1 MELTSDEIDVLL
13 AAATDPDDR
22 AAGIGSRYERLTPEQ
37 LVSASESLVEKGLLT
52 WQSGSLEGR
61 DEWGR
66 LSATPLGKETSDRL
80 LRSGE
85 SSE

>member
-1 MELTSDEIDVLL
+1 MDLTSDEIAVLL

-22 AAGIGSRYERLTPEQ
+22 AADISSSFERLTPEQ
-37 LVSASESLVEKGLLT
+37 VVSASESLVEKGLLT
-52 WQSGSLEGR
+52 WQSGSLDGR

-66 LSATPLGKETSDRL
+66 LSTTPLGKETSDRL

-85 SSE
+85 SSG